1 MFIEGDK
8 VVKIGLV
15 LVRDAS
21 VLLVRRTTSPILI
34 LPGGKPEGGETDE
47 QALVRE
53 IREELRCHLDP
64 ASLEYLGEYEDEL
77 ADDPSRRV
85 LIRLYR
91 GELEGRPQPSSE
103 IGEIVWHSL
112 ADLDA
117 TELAPSLRHQ
127 ILNDIAG
134 G

>member
-1 MFIEGDK
+1 

-15 LVRDAS
+15 LVRDEH
-21 VLLVRRTTSPILI
+21 VLLVRRNTSSILI
-34 LPGGKPEGGETDE
+34 LPGGKPESDETDE
-47 QALVRE
+47 QTLARE
-53 IREELRCHLDP
+53 IEEELRCHLDP
-64 ASLEYLGEYEDEL
+64 ARLEYLGEYEDEL

-91 GELEGRPQPSSE
+91 GELMGHPQPSAE
-103 IGEIVWHSL
+103 IGEAVWHPL

-117 TELAPSLRHQ
+117 TDLAPSLRHQ
-127 ILNDIAG
+127 ILRDLAG